1 MGIITGS
8 YIEFFETG
16 SGFFIID
23 NLNLYASQSAYI
35 AEDLVVAGTIYGTST
50 TASYVNPL
58 SQSVYISGS
67 LIVNGAISASV
78 LNVSIITSSVTT
90 YTGSTIF
97 GSSSANTHQF
107 TGSILTTGSVY
118 VSGSIYVS
126 GSLFGTS
133 SYALSALS
141 SSYSVTSS
149 YSTTASYALNASQF
163 STTGSFTGS
172 FTGSILS
179 PNIKLTDG
187 SFVRSQN
194 YVTQSGVLNNTNG
207 IIWYAPSLEPS
218 AFIDYYATDSSWGG
232 TFFEAGSFILI
243 NDGTNVGV
251 DTTYVNPP
259 GVLPGVTLT
268 FSGSLSGGTMYLY
281 ANVVGVNTQCDF
293 VLNVKTLF

>member
-1 MGIITGS
+1 MGATTGS
-8 YIEFFETG
+8 YIEAFETG

-35 AEDLVVAGTIYGTST
+35 AENLFVAGTIYGNTT

-58 SQSVYISGS
+58 SQSVLISGS

-97 GSSSANTHQF
+97 GSSSSDTHQF
-107 TGSILTTGSVY
+107 TGSILTTGSIY
-118 VSGSIYVS
+118 VTGSVYVS

-149 YSTTASYALNASQF
+149 YAETASYALNASGF

-172 FTGSILS
+172 FTGSVLS
-179 PNIKLTDG
+179 TNIRVTDG
-187 SFVRSQN
+187 SYTAQN
-194 YVTQSGVLNNTNG
+194 YITQSSVLNSTTGLIYQALINYHT
-207 IIWYAPSLEPS
+207 S
-218 AFIDYYATDSSWGG
+218 FIDYVAFDVNYGG
-232 TFFEAGSFILI
+232 TFWQAGSIILT
-243 NDGTNVGV
+243 NDGF
-251 DTTYVNPP
+251 TTGIYTSSVTPSSVPP
-259 GVLPGVTLT
+259 GATLT
-268 FSGSLSGGTMYLY
+268 FSGSLGGTMLLY
-281 ANVVGVNTQCDF
+281 ATVAGMNTACDF
-293 VLNVKTLF
+293 ILDVKSLI